1 MMGVQ
6 NRYGDLEPIR
16 YVDLF
21 SVPGKYEDGSDSTPI
36 VVLKIILSDPKKR
49 ERIFAIFNDAEEAH
63 SHSLRLAINDL
74 PKVEEL
80 KYEPLVNCATVNE
93 DIISQLFK
101 TGSAPT
107 FSFIDPFGYKGLTL
121 GLLNTL
127 IKEYGYDCI
136 FFFNYNRIN
145 SAIYNPMVET
155 LMDNLFGAERAMG
168 LRNELKDI
176 PLPEREIVII
186 EALCNAIKESIKSLG
201 SSYATP
207 YVLPFR
213 FCNEQKTITS
223 HHLIFVSKHIRGY
236 EIMKDIMARESSSRE
251 QGVPSFEYN
260 QASKRQPF
268 LFGLSQP
275 IEDLAEALCQ
285 FFAGKSLTML
295 EVYAEHHVDT
305 RYIKSNYKKA
315 LILLEADGKVQ
326 VEPTAVKRRKVNGV
340 ITFSDKALVTFPTK
354 NKL

>member
-1 MMGVQ
+1 M
-6 NRYGDLEPIR
+6 
-16 YVDLF
+16 
-21 SVPGKYEDGSDSTPI
+21 
-36 VVLKIILSDPKKR
+36 
-49 ERIFAIFNDAEEAH
+49 
-63 SHSLRLAINDL
+63 
-74 PKVEEL
+74 
-80 KYEPLVNCATVNE
+80 
-93 DIISQLFK
+93 
-101 TGSAPT
+101 
-107 FSFIDPFGYKGLTL
+107 
-121 GLLNTL
+121 
-127 IKEYGYDCI
+127 
-136 FFFNYNRIN
+136 
-145 SAIYNPMVET
+145 
-155 LMDNLFGAERAMG
+155 
-168 LRNELKDI
+168 
-176 PLPEREIVII
+176 
-186 EALCNAIKESIKSLG
+186 
-201 SSYATP
+201 
-207 YVLPFR
+207 
-213 FCNEQKTITS
+213 TS

-315 LILLEADGKVQ
+315 LILLEAEGKVQ

-340 ITFSDKALVTFPTK
+340 VTFSDKALVTFPTK